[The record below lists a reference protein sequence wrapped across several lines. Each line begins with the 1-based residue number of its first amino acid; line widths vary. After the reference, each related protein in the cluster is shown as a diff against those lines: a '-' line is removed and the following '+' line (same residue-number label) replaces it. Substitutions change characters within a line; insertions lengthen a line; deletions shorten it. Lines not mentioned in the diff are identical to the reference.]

1 MKNSDLEVLQTVVE
15 WLEAGSSVELVTLV
29 NCWGS
34 APRPVGSIA
43 AVRGDGAIVG
53 SVSGGCI
60 EKELSTIL
68 RKNDKARV
76 VRHSVSREQA
86 VRFGLLCGGEL
97 ELVFERIESAVDT
110 HDIINSLSERQRVLR
125 EVDLETGKVSLSPA
139 DRNQEFSF
147 DGNVLKKVFGPSWR
161 LLLIGAGQL
170 SRYVAEMG
178 LALDY
183 EVQVCEP
190 RSHFAKVW
198 DVPGTTIDT
207 RLPDEVVQSLS
218 SDPRSAVLALTH
230 EPNLDDLALMQALN
244 SDAFYIGA
252 LGSKKNNELRRRRL
266 VETLGVNQSQL
277 ERLHG
282 PIGLDIGSQT
292 PAEIAI
298 SILAEVIAVRNNIY
312 ISGKVAIPG
321 SSSN

>member
-1 MKNSDLEVLQTVVE
+1 MLNSDLEVLQAIVQ
-15 WLEAGSSVELVTLV
+15 WREAGSSVELVTLV

-60 EKELSTIL
+60 EKELSAIL
-68 RKNDKARV
+68 RKNNNARV

-86 VRFGLLCGGEL
+86 VRFGLPCGGDL
-97 ELVFERIESAVDT
+97 ELVFEKIEAATDI
-110 HDIINSLSERQRVLR
+110 HEIINSLGERKRICR
-125 EVDLETGKVSLSPA
+125 KVDFETGKVSLSA
-139 DRNQEFSF
+139 VDRNQEFLF
-147 DGNVLKKVFGPSWR
+147 DGNSLQKIFGPSWR

-183 EVQVCEP
+183 EVLVCEP
-190 RSHFAKVW
+190 RSHFLDAW

-207 RLPDEVVQSLS
+207 RSPDEAVQALS
-218 SDPRSAVLALTH
+218 SDPRSAVLALSH
-230 EPNLDDLALMQALN
+230 EPNLDDLALMRSLD
-244 SDAFYIGA
+244 SDAFYIGV
-252 LGSKKNNELRRRRL
+252 LGSKKNNEVRRRRL
-266 VETLGVNQSQL
+266 VKTLDVNPSQL
-277 ERLHG
+277 KRLHG
-282 PIGLDIGSQT
+282 PIGLDIWSQA

-298 SILAEVIAVRNNIY
+298 SILAEVIAVRNNID
-312 ISGKVAIPG
+312 ISGKVAILG